1 MNAKAIAKILIVMM
15 ILTSMTISVVCAA
28 ASKDEQRQHIRDIT
42 QVTMNKLYG
51 LHPEVK
57 QEVEKAAGYA
67 AFGSWGAKLG
77 IFGSAQGKG
86 MAVNNKTKKETFMNM
101 REAAVGLGIGAT
113 TYNTVFIFATEEALN
128 DFTENGWQF
137 GGEVNATATD
147 SVNGDSFQGAAIVAP
162 GIWMY
167 TMTDKGLAAEITAK
181 GTKYFK
187 NDLN

>member
-1 MNAKAIAKILIVMM
+1 MKGKAIAKILIVMM
-15 ILTSMTISVVCAA
+15 ILTAMTISVACA

-57 QEVEKAAGYA
+57 QEVENAAGYA

-77 IFGSAQGKG
+77 ILGSAQGKG

-101 REAAVGLGIGAT
+101 REASVGLVLGAT
-113 TYNTVFIFATEEALN
+113 TYNTVFIFATEAALN

-137 GGEVNATATD
+137 GGEVNAAATD